1 MGLFSSLRK
10 SVVSA
15 VVPVLVLCSATSQ
28 ATTVQFQ
35 TSLGNIDVVLF
46 DKTTPKTVENFMY
59 YLNAGAYTNGVI
71 HRSAKVLNTDKTER
85 NFVIQGGGFRY
96 TGSMPLVSVKTKDSV
111 DNEPLYSNVR
121 GTISMAKIPDN
132 ANSATSGWF
141 FNMGENTFLDLDNG
155 GFTVFGQVTPESL
168 AVLDEIAAV
177 KTFFA
182 TSSSPE
188 FPLRNYT
195 VDDYRNNVPV
205 DEDNLVLVTD
215 IVILDPSPNT
225 QDAVT
230 IVENPYYEPPAEE
243 LDKESG
249 GGSLG
254 GWYWGVLSLLMLVFI
269 RRKTL
274 G

>member
-15 VVPVLVLCSATSQ
+15 VFPVLVLCSASSQ

-46 DKTTPKTVENFMY
+46 DKTTPKTVENFFY

-71 HRSAKVLNTDKTER
+71 HRSAKILDSNNVER
-85 NFVIQGGGFRY
+85 KFVIQGGSY
-96 TGSMPLVSVKTKDSV
+96 TFSGAMPLSAVKIKDSV
-111 DNEPLYSNVR
+111 VNEPLYSNVR
-121 GTISMAKIPDN
+121 GTIAMAKL
-132 ANSATSGWF
+132 ANSADSATSGWF
-141 FNMGENTFLDLDNG
+141 FNLEDNSSILDRDNG
-155 GFTVFGQVTPESL
+155 GYTVFGQITPASL

-177 KTFFA
+177 NTFFA

-195 VDDYRNNVPV
+195 VDDYRNNAPV
-205 DEDNLVLVTD
+205 DENNLVLITSV
-215 IVILDPSPNT
+215 VVLDPSPNT
-225 QDAVT
+225 QDAITPVA
-230 IVENPYYEPPAEE
+230 NPYYEPPAED
-243 LDKESG
+243 LDDDSG

-254 GWYWGVLSLLMLVFI
+254 WYWLILCSLLALGF
-269 RRKTL
+269 RHKTA
-274 G
+274 

>member
-15 VVPVLVLCSATSQ
+15 VFPVLVLCSASSQ

-46 DKTTPKTVENFMY
+46 DKTTPKTVENFFY
-59 YLNAGAYTNGVI
+59 YLNAGAYTDGVI
-71 HRSAKVLNTDKTER
+71 HRSATVLDTNKVER
-85 NFVIQGGGFRY
+85 RFVIQGGSYRY
-96 TGSMPLVSVKTKDSV
+96 TGDMPLANVKTKDSV
-111 DNEPLYSNVR
+111 VNEPLYSNVR
-121 GTISMAKIPDN
+121 GTISMAKLADSPD
-132 ANSATSGWF
+132 SATSGWF
-141 FNMGENTFLDLDNG
+141 FNIEDNNSVLDRDNG
-155 GFTVFGQVTPESL
+155 GYTVFGQVTPESL
-168 AVLDEIAAV
+168 AVLDQIAAV
-177 KTFFA
+177 KTFFV
-182 TSSSPE
+182 TSSPE

-205 DEDNLVLVTD
+205 DENNLVLITN
-215 IVILDPSPNT
+215 IVVLDPSPNT

-230 IVENPYYEPPAEE
+230 PVENPYYEPPAEE
-243 LDKESG
+243 LDKDSG
-249 GGSLG
+249 GGVL
-254 GWYWGVLSLLMLVFI
+254 GWYLLALCVLIFTGF